1 MTAFD
6 SPSQADGRGASGDG
20 LARPEPRLQE
30 RLLEAMTWP
39 EVKAVAEQG
48 LPVVLPLGSTEQ
60 HGPHLPL
67 NTDCI
72 LPTAIALKA
81 AEQYPLVVA
90 PPIRFGAKSR
100 PLTGGGE
107 TFPGTLS
114 LELMTIVGTVQ
125 QVIEGLVR
133 SGFRKICLQGF
144 HYENA
149 AVAWSAADLAHR
161 SAPESTILV
170 LEHAMPTVAEP
181 ELTEIFG
188 EGFAGWEFEHAAHA
202 ETSMMMAVRPDL
214 VRTERIVDDAAVRSP
229 TWDVIPPPPDFIP
242 KSGVLSR
249 ASLSNAEAGERL
261 LELAAAKLVE
271 ALTAEFGSPAAGD
284 GRP

>member
-6 SPSQADGRGASGDG
+6 SPSRADGRDATVDG
-20 LARPEPRLQE
+20 QTSPKPRLEE

-39 EVKAVAEQG
+39 EVKAVAELG
-48 LPVVLPLGSTEQ
+48 VPVVLPLGSTEQ

-81 AEQYPLVVA
+81 AEQYPLIIA
-90 PPIRFGAKSR
+90 PPIRYGAKSR

-144 HYENA
+144 HYENQ

-161 SAPESTILV
+161 NVPEATILV
-170 LEHAMPTVAEP
+170 LESAMPTVAEP

-214 VRTERIVDDAAVRSP
+214 VRADQIVDDAAARSP
-229 TWDVIPPPPDFIP
+229 KWDVIPPPADFIP

-261 LELAAAKLVE
+261 LELAAAKLVQ
-271 ALTAEFGSPAAGD
+271 ALTAEFGSPVAGG